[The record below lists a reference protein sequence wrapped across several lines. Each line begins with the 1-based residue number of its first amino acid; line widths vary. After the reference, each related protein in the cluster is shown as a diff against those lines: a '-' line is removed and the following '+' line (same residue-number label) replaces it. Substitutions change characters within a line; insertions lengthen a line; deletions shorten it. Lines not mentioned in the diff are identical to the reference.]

1 MAPLELLQI
10 IDEFM
15 TLKGYGEISL
25 EEISIILAVKA
36 KYEVESK
43 CVSRYRYTRKG
54 AYFCFVGVVMKEFIL
69 LNKIRQLNMYTEQ
82 YIFSS
87 FPKKDMALKIR
98 LEENLY
104 YLVEYTIKANINKG
118 NIRGKYQTDLITAIY
133 LLDYYIGITYE
144 KKIIIKK
151 RFEAFLTLLLEIKK
165 IALAWKENEEK
176 I

>member
-1 MAPLELLQI
+1 
-10 IDEFM
+10 
-15 TLKGYGEISL
+15 
-25 EEISIILAVKA
+25 
-36 KYEVESK
+36 
-43 CVSRYRYTRKG
+43 
-54 AYFCFVGVVMKEFIL
+54 MKEFIL
-69 LNKIRQLNMYTEQ
+69 LNKIKQLNMYTEQ

-87 FPKKDMALKIR
+87 FPKKDLALKIR

-118 NIRGKYQTDLITAIY
+118 NVRGKYQTDLITSIY
-133 LLDYYIGITYE
+133 LLDYYIGIIYE

-176 I
+176 S